1 VSSRHET
8 EYYKTA
14 QRMRDSVQT
23 SDSFACIGAG
33 TTRVGSSQTRAKLC
47 LSWYCVRSTQHQFR
61 QSVRKR
67 GMFHVIGQA
76 LFRQGRDIAVS

>member
-1 VSSRHET
+1 VSSRHEA
-8 EYYKTA
+8 EHCKTA
-14 QRMRDSVQT
+14 LHTHDSVQT

-33 TTRVGSSQTRAKLC
+33 TTRVGSSETLAKLC
-47 LSWYCVRSTQHQFR
+47 LNWYCVRSTQHRFR

-76 LFRQGRDIAVS
+76 LFRQGSDIAVS